1 MKKIKLL
8 TIITYFIYFIISI
21 RLFYLQI
28 IERNYYLEKLSS
40 KNNKIIYEDT
50 SLRGRIYD
58 KNNNIL
64 VDNKLIMTI
73 IYKREDNM
81 SINDE
86 IKLAYEISKKIDLD
100 YNKLTNSYL
109 KDFYLLEHES
119 EILKRL
125 TNEEKDSF
133 QRRMI
138 SNSEYY
144 SLKKSKITSG
154 DLDTYNE
161 SDKKAIYLYYLM
173 NNGYSYME
181 KIIKENATIEEFM
194 YFSENSH
201 NLHGFNTK
209 YTYGRVYPY
218 NDTFKSILGKVGS
231 IPSDNKDY
239 YLAHGY
245 KINDKVGLSNIELVF
260 EDYLRGSKAIYLV
273 KDNEKILIKE
283 PIKGNDLKL
292 TIDINLQKMVDDIL
306 KDEVK
311 KAKNSYNSKYYN
323 HSYVLITDTLG
334 SILAMSGKEISGKDV
349 IDIPIGNIT
358 DTVTPGSVV
367 KGASMLVGFNEGA
380 IKIGEV
386 MRDEC
391 IKIKSTPK
399 KCSIYNMGNI
409 NDINALAFSSN
420 VYQFKTAIKV
430 AKGKYRYNESLKI
443 DDKAFDIYR
452 NYFSK
457 FGLGENTGIELL
469 NESRGY
475 KGSNRNPGLLLNFA
489 IGQYDTY
496 TNIQLNQYIST
507 LANGKRYKMH
517 ILDEVIDNENNTILK
532 IEPVI
537 LNELDI
543 DEKYLNRVRQ
553 GLRSVI
559 SYGSGKSYTNLKAV
573 GKTGTSESFFD
584 SNSDG
589 KIDKETI
596 STNFVMYYPLV
607 KPKFAISISSPNI
620 GTASS
625 NYYYSINSNVIK
637 KITNNIE
644 KYIK

>member
-1 MKKIKLL
+1 MKKIKIL
-8 TIITYFIYFIISI
+8 TIITYLLFLIISV

-58 KNNNIL
+58 KNNNLL

-73 IYKREDNM
+73 VYKREDNM
-81 SINDE
+81 STLDE
-86 IKLAYEISKKIDLD
+86 IKLAYTISKIIDLD
-100 YNKLTNSYL
+100 YHKLTNSYL
-109 KDFYLLEHES
+109 KDFYLLEHEND
-119 EILKRL
+119 ILKRL
-125 TNEEKDSF
+125 SLEEKNMY
-133 QRRMI
+133 QRRML

-144 SLKKSKITSG
+144 SLKKSKIANS
-154 DLDTYNE
+154 DLDIYNE

-194 YFSENSH
+194 YFSENAH
-201 NLHGFNTK
+201 NLHGFSTK

-218 NDTFKSILGKVGS
+218 NETFKSILGKVGS

-245 KINDKVGLSNIELVF
+245 SINDKVGLSNIEMVY
-260 EDYLRGSKAIYLV
+260 EDYLKGTKAIYLI
-273 KDNEKILIKE
+273 KNNEKILIKE
-283 PIKGNDLKL
+283 PIKGSDLKL
-292 TIDINLQKMVDDIL
+292 TIDINLQKMVDNIL
-306 KDEVK
+306 EDEVR
-311 KAKNSYNSKYYN
+311 KAKSSYNSKYYN
-323 HSYVLITDTLG
+323 HSYVLITDTFG
-334 SILAMSGKEISGKDV
+334 SILAMSGKEIIGKDI
-349 IDIPIGNIT
+349 IDISIGNIT
-358 DTVTPGSVV
+358 DTVIAGSVV
-367 KGASMLVGFNEGA
+367 KGASMLVGFSEGA

-386 MRDEC
+386 MKDEC

-399 KCSIYNMGNI
+399 KCSIYTMGNI

-430 AKGKYRYNESLKI
+430 GKGIYRYNESLKI

-452 NYFSK
+452 DYFK
-457 FGLGENTGIELL
+457 RFGLGDKTGIELL
-469 NESRGY
+469 NESTGY
-475 KGSNRNPGLLLNFA
+475 KGSDRSPGLLLNYA

-507 LANGKRYKMH
+507 IARGIRYKMH
-517 ILDEVIDNENNTILK
+517 LLSEVMDNNQLILK
-532 IEPVI
+532 IEPEI
-537 LNELDI
+537 LNEI
-543 DEKYLNRVRQ
+543 NIEEKYLNRVRD
-553 GLRSVI
+553 GLKAVI
-559 SYGSGKSYTNLKAV
+559 NYGSGKSYTNLKAA
-573 GKTGTSESFFD
+573 GKTGTSESFID
-584 SNSDG
+584 SNHDG

-596 STNFVMYYPLV
+596 STNFVMYYPTDN
-607 KPKFAISISSPNI
+607 PKIAISINSPNI
-620 GTASS
+620 GTPAS
-625 NYYYSINSNVIK
+625 NYRYPINQNVIK

-644 KYIK
+644 KYIG